1 MPRAKAAKA
10 PAAAQAS
17 PKPRLALL
25 LVLLPLLLLP
35 VPSVT
40 VLVLPTLVLLVHV
53 FDLVVLPRVGVCWQ
67 ARRHGEVFVHRKQV
81 KRPRKVGVIV
91 LVAAFPSSDMDT
103 SSITQVAPT
112 LGALADALD
121 SVPEGHE

>member
-40 VLVLPTLVLLVHV
+40 VLVLPTLVLLVLD
-53 FDLVVLPRVGVCWQ
+53 FDRPIKAG
-67 ARRHGEVFVHRKQV
+67 ARRMC
-81 KRPRKVGVIV
+81 KRAV
-91 LVAAFPSSDMDT
+91 VAR
-103 SSITQVAPT
+103 VWPT
-112 LGALADALD
+112 LGELADALD
-121 SVPEGHE
+121 SVPEGHQQARMSAGSTS